1 MALLT
6 KRLISDQVL
15 YRMYGGL
22 VDAASPVQ
30 KDDIFKATEQ
40 LVNSLFR
47 MEQFSSNL
55 PSGELIPN
63 GVMIAT
69 YTDITVSSYGN
80 VSKAT
85 LPVIPISLPRN
96 LGIYNISPA
105 TSIPAVSGLFSFLPL
120 ARGQRE
126 LLRTDTL
133 LNDLLNQVGYE
144 PRNNN
149 VVFTK
154 NIILMGVTKVDMEL
168 CVFDISLYSESDV
181 LPIPS
186 SMEADIVNTL
196 VAQFSP
202 VQPDSAKVNLLT
214 TAQQQQ
220 NK

>member
-1 MALLT
+1 MPLLT
-6 KRLISDQVL
+6 KRLISDQTL
-15 YRMYGGL
+15 YRLYGGEP
-22 VDAASPVQ
+22 DSSAPVQ
-30 KDDIFKATEQ
+30 KEDVFKATEQ
-40 LVNSLFR
+40 LINSMFR

-55 PSGELIPN
+55 PSGETIPN

-80 VSKAT
+80 LSKAT

-105 TSIPAVSGLFSFLPL
+105 ASLPAVNGLFSFLPL
-120 ARGQRE
+120 AKGQRE

-144 PRNNN
+144 PRNKD

-154 NIILMGVTKVDMEL
+154 DITLMGITKVDMEL
-168 CVFDISLYSESDV
+168 CVFDMSLYSETDV

-186 SMEADIVNTL
+186 SMEAEIVNTL
-196 VAQFSP
+196 VSQFSP
-202 VQPDSAKVNLLT
+202 VTPESGKVNLIT
-214 TAQQQQ
+214 TAEQ